1 VNRQE
6 DAKVSRQ
13 QLAAG
18 VSEALNQFNESN
30 GSLADEWT
38 TF

>member
-13 QLAAG
+13 QLAAA
-18 VSEALNQFNESN
+18 VSEAWNQFNESH
-30 GSLADEWT
+30 GSLAEEWT
-38 TF
+38 TL